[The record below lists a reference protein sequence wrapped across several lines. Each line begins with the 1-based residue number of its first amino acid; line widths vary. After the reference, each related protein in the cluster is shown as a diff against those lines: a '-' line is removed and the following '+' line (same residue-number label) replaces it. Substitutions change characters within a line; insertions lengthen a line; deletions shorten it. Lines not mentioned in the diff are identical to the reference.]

1 MKKIPDCLVL
11 IFLFTVSFSIT
22 AGYYPPGDIQE
33 IYSTPEYAEFYEAIY
48 NAEAVEDIMG
58 IHESLQT
65 SIAAS
70 GAEPAAK
77 VITACRAS
85 MVLGKHFINE
95 EYCKDLPRAE
105 GILKGTLE
113 ALQQV
118 PEQERGLEYLLVEGE
133 LYGSFFLLDQGKYL
147 FSYGMKSNTV
157 SNQAWEM
164 DHKAIRSILLH
175 ANQLIYTPPL
185 FGGNV
190 KKAREL
196 LLTIVGDDLLPV
208 DRYTVYSC
216 LGMVEKRLRH
226 EQEAKDYFTLALSI
240 YPGNQYIRQVMA
252 E

>member
-1 MKKIPDCLVL
+1 MKKIPLYLLL
-11 IFLFTVSFSIT
+11 IFLFTASFPVT

-33 IYSTPEYAEFYEAIY
+33 IYSTPEYAEFYEAVY
-48 NAEAVEDIMG
+48 NAEAVGVIMG
-58 IHESLQT
+58 IHESLQAF
-65 SIAAS
+65 IAAS
-70 GAEPAAK
+70 RFSSAAK

-85 MVLGKHFINE
+85 MILGKHFINE

-105 GILKGTLE
+105 GILQGTLE

-118 PEQERGLEYLLVEGE
+118 PEQERGLEYRLVEGE

-157 SNQAWEM
+157 TNQAWDM
-164 DHKAIRSILLH
+164 DHEAIRSILLH
-175 ANQLIYTPPL
+175 VNQLIYTPPL

-196 LLTIVGDDLLPV
+196 LLGIVGDELLPV

-226 EQEAKDYFTLALSI
+226 AQEAEEYFTLALSI